1 MLKRLLSSLLP
12 RSSTAA
18 AAALDATGAIATPE
32 HFAAVPMP
40 WRSGTTLPLPDWD
53 RLALQEPADLTDA
66 ARHDW
71 WTAAAAHWLLA
82 TGREL
87 AGDYRLRSSP
97 DFLLLSSLADR
108 PAQVFLQFCQDV
120 HRWIRRNL
128 GDIASDA
135 GHGKHAVM
143 VFASEDDYYRYISH
157 YYPEEGEFALS
168 SGMFVNAGYGHFAM
182 FEGGMAQMQPTVA
195 HELTHCLVSHL
206 PIPAWL
212 NEGLATN
219 TEAALFP
226 QLFAPSAQLYHPNEM
241 VRKHAAFWNADTI
254 QEFWSGNPSCAPTKA
269 TCCPTTSPATS
280 PGGRRAPRAASAPSC
295 ATPTSATLAS
305 APSRGSA
312 FASPIW
318 PRPCSARASG
328 RPTPRAGARAWSAG
342 SSSSLLRN
350 SLPGGFSSR
359 RSGAGPYRLTTKQS
373 LTRLLPRPGHPWPG
387 QQAVFQQPAR
397 GQPARTH
404 MRRTVNDHGRTGWE
418 PRRCECQI

>member
-12 RSSTAA
+12 RSSTAP
-18 AAALDATGAIATPE
+18 AAALVATGAIATPE

-40 WRSGTTLPLPDWD
+40 WCSGTTLPLPDWD
-53 RLALQEPADLTDA
+53 RLALQEPVGLNDA

-82 TGREL
+82 VGREL
-87 AGDYRLRSSP
+87 PGDYRLRSSP
-97 DFLLLSSLADR
+97 DFLLLSNLADR
-108 PAQVFLQFCQDV
+108 PAQVFLEFCQDV

-143 VFASEDDYYRYISH
+143 VFGSEDDYYRYISH

-226 QLFAPSAQLYHPNEM
+226 HLFAPSAQLYHPNEM
-241 VRKHAAFWNADTI
+241 VRKHADFWNADTI
-254 QEFWSGNPSCAPTKA
+254 QEFWSGKSFLRTDDGNLLSYDLARHLI
-269 TCCPTTSPATS
+269 
-280 PGGRRAPRAASAPSC
+280 GRAARAEERFRAFVRHAHQRDAGVGAEPHLGFRIADL
-295 ATPTSATLAS
+295 ATAMLGEGEWTPD
-305 APSRGSA
+305 PSRWCEGME
-312 FASPIW
+312 
-318 PRPCSARASG
+318 
-328 RPTPRAGARAWSAG
+328 
-342 SSSSLLRN
+342 
-350 SLPGGFSSR
+350 
-359 RSGAGPYRLTTKQS
+359 
-373 LTRLLPRPGHPWPG
+373 
-387 QQAVFQQPAR
+387 R
-397 GQPARTH
+397 GQF
-404 MRRTVNDHGRTGWE
+404 
-418 PRRCECQI
+418 